1 MNLHHRIAFLI
12 PKKDTFPTDN
22 PVKLDEFHEHW
33 NNAHG
38 EYVMPV
44 TDVVGYVQNRP
55 VDNQW
60 HWDQFHGIA
69 ELFFRSAEGE
79 EAAWGHEAWRGQ
91 LAPDEEYMF
100 DVENGFSAIVDSV
113 EEVRAGDVTRTRVLA
128 LGGDVDAL
136 PEYPRIGAVHRLTLS
151 NAVPVEGG
159 TNQLVSVFTRGR
171 DEAEKVAGFLGGRTV
186 IVDAIQMIRP
196 EGWPN
201 V

>member
-12 PKKDTFPTDN
+12 PKEETFPTTD
-22 PVKLDEFHEHW
+22 PAAMDRFHDHW

-69 ELFFRSAEGE
+69 ELFFTSPEGE
-79 EAAWGHEAWRGQ
+79 EAAWAHESWRRQ

-100 DVENGFSAIVDSV
+100 HVAEGFSALVTGVDELRS
-113 EEVRAGDVTRTRVLA
+113 GDITRTRVLS
-128 LGGDVDAL
+128 LGGDVSAL
-136 PEYPRIGAVHRLTLS
+136 PDYPRIGAVHRISLS
-151 NAVPVEGG
+151 DTVPVEGG
-159 TNQLVSVFTRGR
+159 SDELISVFTRGR
-171 DEAEKVAGFLGGRTV
+171 DEAEKVAGVLGGRNV

-196 EGWPN
+196 EGWPSI
-201 V
+201 

>member
-12 PKKDTFPTDN
+12 PREDTFPTDS
-22 PVKLDEFHEHW
+22 PEAMDKFHEHW

-38 EYVMPV
+38 EFVMPV

-69 ELFFRSAEGE
+69 ELFFSSPEGE
-79 EAAWGHEAWRGQ
+79 EAAWAHQAWKAK

-100 DVENGFSAIVDSV
+100 DVENGFSAIVENV
-113 EEVRAGDVTRTRVLA
+113 EELRAGEVTRTRVLS
-128 LGGDVDAL
+128 LGGSVENL
-136 PEYPRIGAVHRLTLS
+136 PVYPRIGATHRITLS
-151 NAVPVEGG
+151 DTVPVESGS
-159 TNQLVSVFTRGR
+159 NELISVFTRGR
-171 DEAEKVAGFLGGRTV
+171 DEAEKVAGVLGGRTV